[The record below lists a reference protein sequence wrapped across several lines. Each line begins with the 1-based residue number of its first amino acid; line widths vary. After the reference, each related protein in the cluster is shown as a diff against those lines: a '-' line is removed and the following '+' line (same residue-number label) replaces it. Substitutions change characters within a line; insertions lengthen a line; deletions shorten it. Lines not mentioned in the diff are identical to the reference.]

1 MSPKTYKNNIP
12 YCFARRIKTIVSE
25 NEQLMIRINVLKE
38 DLISRNRKYP
48 VLLLEGG
55 IQEELQKSREDLRKV
70 EKNKNDKLESREK
83 KKKKKKKK
91 KKTRYE
97 YKGKQSNSIAL
108 RIDGETCFD
117 PKKRWST
124 VSITSSQRSHQI

>member
-1 MSPKTYKNNIP
+1 
-12 YCFARRIKTIVSE
+12 
-25 NEQLMIRINVLKE
+25 MIRINVLKE

-83 KKKKKKKK
+83 KRDMNTKGNKVTVLHWELMVKLVLTLKK
-91 KKTRYE
+91 
-97 YKGKQSNSIAL
+97 GGQP
-108 RIDGETCFD
+108 F
-117 PKKRWST
+117 
-124 VSITSSQRSHQI
+124 Q